1 MPVNN
6 KSLVWIVPF
15 FSSAIFIAACSGDAS
30 RHSEMKPSSPAP
42 AQSYNYAPS
51 QPVAPDSEDYTSID
65 VRPDYSSEEY
75 GLVYEHDFLSPVNNP
90 LSTFSI
96 DVDPASY
103 SNVRRFIQNGQLP
116 PEDAVRIEE
125 LVNYF
130 SYDYPQPAGEHPF
143 SITTEVARC
152 PWNPENKLVQI
163 GLQGRDVS
171 AERIPPGNLVFL
183 IDVSGSMN
191 QPDKLPLLQR
201 GFRMMVERL
210 RSEDRVAIVTYAGDA
225 GLVLRSTPG
234 SRKEEILKA
243 IDGLEP
249 GGSTAGGEGIHLAY
263 RIAAENF
270 IANGNNRVILATDG
284 DFNVG
289 VTSDNELVRLIEQK
303 RETGVFLT
311 VLGFGE
317 GNLKDGKMEQIAD
330 KGNGHY
336 AYIDGMDEARRVF
349 VEGLSSTLFTIAKD
363 VKVQVEFNPAHV
375 KAYRLVGYENR
386 MLAARDFNNDG
397 KDAGELGAGHSVT
410 ALYEI
415 VPADAAPGTSSV
427 DPLKYQ
433 SSENHPELYTAS
445 TSGEIMNVKL
455 RYKHPKQDQ
464 SRLIVHPVQDRDVM
478 ITQSSG
484 NLRFAAAVA
493 EWGMLLRNSKYKGGA
508 DFENVL
514 ALARDARG
522 EDLDGARAEFINL
535 VSSSYLFS
543 QGYAT
548 R

>member
-1 MPVNN
+1 MPASN
-6 KSLVWIVPF
+6 KSLTWIFPLV
-15 FSSAIFIAACSGDAS
+15 SSAMFLAACGQSPRYSDV
-30 RHSEMKPSSPAP
+30 KPS
-42 AQSYNYAPS
+42 AQSSVDEPLPSAP
-51 QPVAPDSEDYTSID
+51 VVTDSASYSNLDIPAD
-65 VRPDYSSEEY
+65 NSSEEY
-75 GLVYEHDFLSPVNNP
+75 GRIYENDFLSPDRNP

-116 PEDAVRIEE
+116 PADAVRIEE

-143 SITTEVARC
+143 SITTEIARC

-163 GLQGRDVS
+163 GLQGSEVS
-171 AERIPPGNLVFL
+171 TESIPPGNLVFL

-201 GFRMMVERL
+201 GFKLMVERL

-234 SRKEEILKA
+234 NRKKEILEA
-243 IDGLEP
+243 IDDLEP

-289 VTSDNELVRLIEQK
+289 VTSNVELVRLIEQK

-317 GNLKDGKMEQIAD
+317 GNLKDAKMEQIAD

-349 VEGLSSTLFTIAKD
+349 ADGLSSTLFTIAKD
-363 VKVQVEFNPAHV
+363 VKIQVEFNPAHV

-386 MLAARDFNNDG
+386 MLAAKDFNDDV

-415 VPADAAPGTSSV
+415 IPADAGPGKSRV

-433 SSENHPELYTAS
+433 SSGNHPELYTAT

-455 RYKHPKQDQ
+455 RYKHPQQDQ

-478 ITQSSG
+478 MGQASN

-493 EWGMLLRNSKYKGGA
+493 EWGMLLRNSRYKGGA

-522 EDLDGARAEFINL
+522 EDLDGKRAEFINL

-543 QGYAT
+543 RGYAT

>member
-6 KSLVWIVPF
+6 RSLAWFIPLF
-15 FSSAIFIAACSGDAS
+15 FSAIFLASCGDAA
-30 RHSEMKPSSPAP
+30 RRSEENAMRRSPSPHDQYAEQPAMADTAGFSDRKTFGADP
-42 AQSYNYAPS
+42 G
-51 QPVAPDSEDYTSID
+51 
-65 VRPDYSSEEY
+65 EEY
-75 GLVYEHDFLSPVNNP
+75 GRIYENDFLSPAQNP

-103 SNVRRFIQNGQLP
+103 SNVRRFIQDGHLP
-116 PEDAVRIEE
+116 PADAVRIEE

-143 SITTEVARC
+143 SITTEIARC
-152 PWNPENKLVQI
+152 PWNPRNKLVQI
-163 GLQGRDVS
+163 GLQGKEIVMDH
-171 AERIPPGNLVFL
+171 IPPSNLVFL

-201 GFRMMVERL
+201 GFKLMVERL

-225 GLVLRSTPG
+225 GLALRSTAG
-234 SRKEEILKA
+234 NRKDEILEA
-243 IDGLEP
+243 INELEP

-263 RIAAENF
+263 NIATENF
-270 IANGNNRVILATDG
+270 IADGNNRVILATDG

-289 VTSDNELVRLIEQK
+289 VTSDEELVSLIEQK

-311 VLGFGE
+311 VLGFGQ
-317 GNLKDGKMEQIAD
+317 GNLKDAKMEQIAD
-330 KGNGHY
+330 KGNGQY
-336 AYIDGMDEARRVF
+336 AYIDGMDEARRIF
-349 VEGLSSTLFTIAKD
+349 VDGLSSTLFTIAKD
-363 VKVQVEFNPAHV
+363 VKIQVEFNPAHV
-375 KAYRLVGYENR
+375 KSYRLVGYENR
-386 MLAARDFNNDG
+386 MLAAKDFNDDV

-415 VPADAAPGTSSV
+415 VPADAGPGKSGV

-433 SSENHPELYTAS
+433 SPEKHPELYTAS
-445 TSGEIMNVKL
+445 VSGEIMNVKL
-455 RYKHPKQDQ
+455 RYKHPKQDE
-464 SRLIVHPVQDRDVM
+464 SRLIVHPVQDRDVV
-478 ITQSSG
+478 IGQVSN

-493 EWGMLLRNSKYKGGA
+493 EWGMLLRNSKYKGESN
-508 DFENVL
+508 FENVL
-514 ALARDARG
+514 AMARGARG
-522 EDLDGARAEFINL
+522 EDLDGSRAEFINL

-543 QGYAT
+543 GGHAT